1 MLNCFRRVDG
11 HDIHFFFWERDKEIS
26 QPISLPT
33 AFCNRS
39 GPISQGLVR
48 DGQGSKLSLL

>member
-1 MLNCFRRVDG
+1 MIYIYVY
-11 HDIHFFFWERDKEIS
+11 IYIFWVGDKDIS